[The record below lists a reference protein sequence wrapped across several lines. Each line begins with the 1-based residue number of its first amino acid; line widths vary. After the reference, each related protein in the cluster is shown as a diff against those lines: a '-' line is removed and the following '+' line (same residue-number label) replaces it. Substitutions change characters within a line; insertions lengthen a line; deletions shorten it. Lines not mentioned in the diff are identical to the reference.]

1 LTVCL
6 LIGGTCPG
14 LRSGVVRC
22 PDRPHGLDVFVRG
35 VSAILDE
42 RARRVGETA
51 VTVRIA
57 SDGVAEG
64 AAQLVLAP
72 LFGRADG

>member
-1 LTVCL
+1 VT
-6 LIGGTCPG
+6 
-14 LRSGVVRC
+14 GVTAV
-22 PDRPHGLDVFVRG
+22 
-35 VSAILDE
+35 LDE

-51 VTVRIA
+51 VPVRIA

>member
-1 LTVCL
+1 
-6 LIGGTCPG
+6 
-14 LRSGVVRC
+14 
-22 PDRPHGLDVFVRG
+22 

-42 RARRVGETA
+42 RARRVGEVA
-51 VTVRIA
+51 VPVRVA
-57 SDGVAEG
+57 SGGVAEG